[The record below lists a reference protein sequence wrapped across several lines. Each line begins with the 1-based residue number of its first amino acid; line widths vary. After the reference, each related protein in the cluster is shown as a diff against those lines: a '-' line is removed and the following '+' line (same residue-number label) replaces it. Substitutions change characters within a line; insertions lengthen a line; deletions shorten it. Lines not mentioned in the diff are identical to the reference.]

1 MTGFA
6 KILIANRGEIAV
18 RIHRTAQAMG
28 YRTVA
33 VYSDADK
40 TALHVSVC
48 DEAVRIGP
56 ASVGESYLSI
66 DRILEAAHT
75 SGADAVHPG
84 YGFLSENAE
93 FAAACEK
100 AGLVFIGPPPA
111 AIAAMG
117 NKAAAKRR
125 MIESGVP
132 CVPGYQGADQSD
144 ANLEKEARK
153 IGLPVMVKAAAGGGG
168 RGMRLVEHNGD
179 LLEAIRTAR
188 AEAESAFGSG
198 ELILEKAVVDARHVE
213 IQVFADAHG
222 NVIHLG
228 ERDCSVQRRHQKVIE
243 EAPSPAVDAGLRDR
257 MGAAAVAAAKAIG
270 YRGAGTVE
278 FLLGSDG
285 AFYFLEMNTRLQV
298 EHPVTE
304 EITGLDLVEWQL
316 RVARGERL
324 PLTQQQVTF
333 KGHAIEVRLY
343 AEDAY
348 NGFLPQAGRVDV
360 WQPASGAGVRLDYG
374 VTDGST
380 ISPFYDPMIAKV
392 IAHGATR
399 EEARTR
405 LVRALRE
412 TVILGPTT
420 NRHFLI
426 RLLEHPDFAAG
437 KATTAFLTKH
447 AFPAPAISDAHWD
460 TAARLLWRA
469 SAARY
474 PAPLRGWRNS
484 NPEPAPI
491 RLAAGGLERLL
502 QVASADGAN
511 APFHID
517 GDDVIVDLDA
527 LTVRFTDKTYAPPA
541 TAAAGSDGKLRAP
554 MDGRIVA
561 IKVAAGDTVA
571 RGQTLVVLEAM
582 KIQHQL
588 KAVLDARIESI
599 SVQEGQQVANRTV
612 LITMAGEEAGG
623 APRPAMALRPQDG

>member
-1 MTGFA
+1 VSFTTV
-6 KILIANRGEIAV
+6 LVANRGEIAWRV
-18 RIHRTAQAMG
+18 MRTAKAMG

-40 TALHVSVC
+40 DAPHVAFA
-48 DEAVRIGP
+48 DQAVRIGP
-56 ASVGESYLSI
+56 PPVGESYLNI

-100 AGLVFIGPPPA
+100 AGLVFIGPSPA

-125 MIESGVP
+125 MIEAGVP

-144 ANLEKEARK
+144 ANLENEARK

-168 RGMRLVEHNGD
+168 RGMRLVVQDGE

-188 AEAESAFGSG
+188 TEAESAFGSG
-198 ELILEKAVVDARHVE
+198 ELILEKAVADARHVE
-213 IQVFADAHG
+213 IQIFADAHG

-243 EAPSPAVDAGLRDR
+243 EAPSPAVNADLRSR
-257 MGAAAVAAAKAIG
+257 MGAAAVAAAKTIG

-278 FLLGSDG
+278 FLLGADN

-304 EITGLDLVEWQL
+304 AITGFDLVEWQL
-316 RVARGERL
+316 RGARGEPLPITQEQVRL
-324 PLTQQQVTF
+324 Q
-333 KGHAIEVRLY
+333 GHAIEVRLY

-348 NGFLPQAGRVDV
+348 AGFLPQTGRIDV
-360 WQPASGAGVRLDYG
+360 WRPASGPGVRIDHG
-374 VTDGST
+374 MKDGLA

-392 IAHGATR
+392 IASGATR
-399 EEARTR
+399 EEARRR
-405 LVRALRE
+405 LIKALHD
-412 TVILGPTT
+412 TIVLGPTT

-426 RLLEHPDFAAG
+426 RLLEHPEFAAG
-437 KATTAFLTKH
+437 KATTAFLGKH
-447 AFPAPAISDAHWD
+447 SFAAPKITDAHWK
-460 TAARLLWRA
+460 TAASLLWRQ

-474 PAPLRGWRNS
+474 PTDLRGWRNS
-484 NPEPAPI
+484 NPEPTPF
-491 RLAAGGLERLL
+491 RLAVGDIERRLELAEA
-502 QVASADGAN
+502 VATSAPHVVDGN
-511 APFHID
+511 DIVVDFD
-517 GDDVIVDLDA
+517 GF
-527 LTVRFTDKTYAPPA
+527 TVRFQDRTYMPPA
-541 TAAAGSDGKLRAP
+541 SAIAGSDGKLRAP

-561 IKVAAGDTVA
+561 IKVAAGDQVV

-588 KAVLDARIESI
+588 KAAADACVESI
-599 SVQEGQQVANRTV
+599 AVQEGQQVANRTV
-612 LITMAGEEAGG
+612 LVTMAGDA
-623 APRPAMALRPQDG
+623 AAR

>member
-1 MTGFA
+1 
-6 KILIANRGEIAV
+6 
-18 RIHRTAQAMG
+18 
-28 YRTVA
+28 
-33 VYSDADK
+33 
-40 TALHVSVC
+40 
-48 DEAVRIGP
+48 
-56 ASVGESYLSI
+56 
-66 DRILEAAHT
+66 
-75 SGADAVHPG
+75 
-84 YGFLSENAE
+84 
-93 FAAACEK
+93 
-100 AGLVFIGPPPA
+100 
-111 AIAAMG
+111 
-117 NKAAAKRR
+117 
-125 MIESGVP
+125 
-132 CVPGYQGADQSD
+132 
-144 ANLEKEARK
+144 
-153 IGLPVMVKAAAGGGG
+153 
-168 RGMRLVEHNGD
+168 
-179 LLEAIRTAR
+179 
-188 AEAESAFGSG
+188 
-198 ELILEKAVVDARHVE
+198 AVVAARPVE

-324 PLTQQQVTF
+324 PLTQEQVKF

-348 NGFLPQAGRVDV
+348 NGFLPQAGRVDL
-360 WQPASGAGVRLDYG
+360 WRPASGAGVRLDYG
-374 VTDGST
+374 VANGST

-392 IAHGATR
+392 IAHGTTR

-412 TVILGPTT
+412 TVILGPIT

-447 AFPAPAISDAHWD
+447 AFPAPAISDTHWD

-469 SAARY
+469 STERY

-484 NPEPAPI
+484 NPEPTPI
-491 RLAAGGLERLL
+491 RLAAGGTERLL
-502 QVASADGAN
+502 LVTTGDGSD

-554 MDGRIVA
+554 MDGRIVT

-599 SVQEGQQVANRTV
+599 SVQEDQQVANHTV
-612 LITMAGEEAGG
+612 LITMAAC
-623 APRPAMALRPQDG
+623 

>member
-1 MTGFA
+1 MAFS
-6 KILIANRGEIAV
+6 KILVANRGEIAWRV
-18 RIHRTAQAMG
+18 MRTAQALG

-33 VYSDADK
+33 VYSDADRD
-40 TALHVSVC
+40 APHVAFA

-56 ASVGESYLSI
+56 PPVGESYLSI
-66 DRILEAAHT
+66 ERVLEAAKT

-84 YGFLSENAE
+84 YGFLSENEA

-125 MIESGVP
+125 MIEAGVP

-144 ANLEKEARK
+144 ATLEKEALA

-168 RGMRLVEHNGD
+168 RGMRLVTEAAD
-179 LLEAIRTAR
+179 LVEAIRTAR
-188 AEAESAFGSG
+188 TEAESAFGSG

-213 IQVFADAHG
+213 IQVFADAKG

-228 ERDCSVQRRHQKVIE
+228 ERDCSVQRRHQKVVE
-243 EAPSPAVDAGLRDR
+243 EAPSPAVDADLRRR

-278 FLLGSDG
+278 FLLGGDG

-304 EITGLDLVEWQL
+304 AITGQDLVAWQL
-316 RVARGERL
+316 KVAAGETL
-324 PLTQQQVTF
+324 PLTQEQVAF
-333 KGHAIEVRLY
+333 SGHAIEVRLY

-348 NGFLPQAGRVDV
+348 AGFLPQTGRIDV
-360 WQPASGAGVRLDYG
+360 WRPASGAGVRIDHGMKAGLA
-374 VTDGST
+374 

-399 EEARTR
+399 EEARAR
-405 LVRALRE
+405 LVLALRE
-412 TVILGPTT
+412 TVVLGPTT

-426 RLLEHPDFAAG
+426 RLLEHPAFAAG
-437 KATTAFLTKH
+437 DATTAFLGQHT
-447 AFPAPAISDAHWD
+447 FPGPAISDAHWQ
-460 TAARLLWRA
+460 AAAVLLWRQ
-469 SAARY
+469 AAGRW

-484 NPEPAPI
+484 NPEPTPI
-491 RLAAGGLERLL
+491 RLAAGGQERLL
-502 QVASADGAN
+502 LVTGDEPVPVSAR
-511 APFHID
+511 HHVD
-517 GDDVIVDLDA
+517 GDDIVVDLDA
-527 LTVRFTDKTYAPPA
+527 FTVRFTDRTWAPPA
-541 TAAAGSDGKLRAP
+541 AAAAGSDGTLRAP

-561 IKVAAGDTVA
+561 IKVAPGDTVS

-588 KAVLDARIESI
+588 KAGVDARIEQVAVS
-599 SVQEGQQVANRTV
+599 EGQQVSNRTV
-612 LITMAGEEAGG
+612 LVTMAAT
-623 APRPAMALRPQDG
+623 ADAAAS

>member
-1 MTGFA
+1 MAFR
-6 KILIANRGEIAV
+6 KILIANRGEIAW
-18 RIHRTAQAMG
+18 RIMRTAKAMG

-40 TALHVSVC
+40 DAPHVAFA

-56 ASVGESYLSI
+56 PPVKESYLDI
-66 DRILEAAHT
+66 DRILEAAHK

-84 YGFLSENAE
+84 YGFLSENEA
-93 FAAACEK
+93 FATTCEK

-144 ANLEKEARK
+144 GNLETEARK

-168 RGMRLVEHNGD
+168 RGMRLVEQDAD
-179 LLEAIRTAR
+179 LVDAIRTAR
-188 AEAESAFGSG
+188 TEAEGAFGSG
-198 ELILEKAVVDARHVE
+198 ELILEKAVIDSRHVE
-213 IQVFADAHG
+213 IQIFADNHG

-243 EAPSPAVDAGLRDR
+243 EAPSPAVNADLRNR
-257 MGAAAVAAAKAIG
+257 MGASAVAAAKAIG

-278 FLLGSDG
+278 FLLAADG
-285 AFYFLEMNTRLQV
+285 EFYFLEMNTRLQV

-304 EITGLDLVEWQL
+304 AITGLDLVEWQL
-316 RVARGERL
+316 RVARGDHL
-324 PLTQQQVTF
+324 LLQQDRVRF
-333 KGHAIEVRLY
+333 AGHAIEVRLY

-348 NGFLPQAGRVDV
+348 AGFVPQTGRIGV
-360 WQPASGAGVRLDYG
+360 WRPASGPGVRIDHG
-374 VTDGST
+374 MKDGLA

-405 LVRALRE
+405 LIKALRD
-412 TVILGPTT
+412 TVMLGPTT

-426 RLLEHPDFAAG
+426 RLLEHPEFAAG
-437 KATTAFLTKH
+437 KATTAFLGKH
-447 AFPAPAISDAHWD
+447 LFLGPVVSERHWNL
-460 TAARLLWRA
+460 AASLLWRH
-469 SAARY
+469 SAVRY
-474 PAPLRGWRNS
+474 PPALRGWRNS
-484 NPEPAPI
+484 NPEPTPI
-491 RLAAGGLERLL
+491 RLAVGDTERLL
-502 QVASADGAN
+502 HVQQAGEDS

-517 GDDVIVDLDA
+517 GHDIVVDLDT
-527 LTVRFTDKTYAPPA
+527 LTVRFHDRTYAPPA
-541 TAAAGSDGKLRAP
+541 SAAAGSDGKLRAP
-554 MDGRIVA
+554 MDGRIVS
-561 IKVAAGDTVA
+561 IKVAAGDKVA
-571 RGQTLVVLEAM
+571 RGQTLIVLEAM

-588 KAVLDARIESI
+588 KAVLDAEIESV
-599 SVQEGQQVANRTV
+599 SVKEGQQVSNRTV
-612 LITMAGEEAGG
+612 LVTMSGAAAG
-623 APRPAMALRPQDG
+623 